1 MTEDGMKHESKAAE
15 QRAAI
20 RVADAMMAAARTAPK
35 GKGLDRLETFYL
47 DGEDKDQFTEK
58 MRAYG
63 KEIGADFFLR
73 DAGNIDKSTVIV
85 FFGAEDN
92 YHGLNCG
99 YCGKVSCAEA
109 GKDKVRCA
117 FAVNDLGI
125 AIGSAVSL
133 AADFRVD
140 SRVMYSAG
148 RTAIECGL
156 FSEKV
161 KVAFAV
167 PLSVSGKS
175 VFCDRG

>member
-1 MTEDGMKHESKAAE
+1 MKYKSNDAE
-15 QRAAI
+15 KRAVM

-35 GKGLDRLETFYL
+35 GKGIDRLDTFFL
-47 DGEDKDQFTEK
+47 DGEDKDQFTES

-73 DAGNIDKSTVIV
+73 DAANIDKAGAVV

-99 YCGKVSCAEA
+99 YCGKESCAKA
-109 GKDKVRCA
+109 AKDGVRCA
-117 FAVNDLGI
+117 FAVNDLGL

-133 AADFRVD
+133 AADFRID
-140 SRVMYSAG
+140 NRVMYSAG
-148 RTAIECGL
+148 RTAIELGL
-156 FSEKV
+156 FSKNV

-175 VFCDRG
+175 VFFDRG